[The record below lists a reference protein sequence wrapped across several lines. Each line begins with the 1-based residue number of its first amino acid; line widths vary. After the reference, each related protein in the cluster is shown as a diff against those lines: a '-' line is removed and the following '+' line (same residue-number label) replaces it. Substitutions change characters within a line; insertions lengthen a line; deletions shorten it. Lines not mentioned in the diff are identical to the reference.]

1 MRKVTTYTENQ
12 RMAYLHEWQKSGLT
26 QRAYCEQQ
34 GLGLRTFNNWKTSRM
49 PGERSTSLKSE
60 EFIKMKPVAVRTEPS
75 TAIGIN
81 IGRYKITVEGTFEP
95 SVLAEVL
102 NVLEALDVH

>member
-60 EFIKMKPVAVRTEPS
+60 EFIKMKPVAVRTEPA

-81 IGRYKITVEGTFEP
+81 IGRYNITVEGTFEP
-95 SVLAEVL
+95 TVLAEVL
-102 NVLEALDVH
+102 TVLEARDVH